1 MPVYKNIILSILIFL
16 LLNGC
21 SGKLPGADA
30 RKVPYDPKERVKK
43 NLEEGRGFR
52 LMEGLGSKKAGDFEF
67 ASSNELWRA
76 SLDVIDFMPLVSVNY
91 SGGMIITDWYSDDL
105 NSDET
110 IKNHDLQMTF
120 TPASYPEGNQAGLDT
135 EPGFSIAAWQQR
147 PESLGWVNVKSSDP
161 FEKPIIQPN
170 YLSAPEDQRVTV
182 EGIRLSR
189 KLMHTN
195 ALSKYLDHE
204 LYPGKGVGDSFD
216 ELLDIARER
225 GLTCYHQMGTCR
237 MGPSADKTAVVSNE
251 LKVHGI
257 ENLRVV
263 DASIMPTMLSANLN
277 AGAMMIGEKAS
288 GIILKEK

>member
-1 MPVYKNIILSILIFL
+1 
-16 LLNGC
+16 
-21 SGKLPGADA
+21 
-30 RKVPYDPKERVKK
+30 
-43 NLEEGRGFR
+43 
-52 LMEGLGSKKAGDFEF
+52 
-67 ASSNELWRA
+67 
-76 SLDVIDFMPLVSVNY
+76 
-91 SGGMIITDWYSDDL
+91 
-105 NSDET
+105 
-110 IKNHDLQMTF
+110 MTF

-147 PESLGWVNVKSSDP
+147 PESLGWVNAKSSDP

-170 YLSAPEDQRVTV
+170 YLS
-182 EGIRLSR
+182 
-189 KLMHTN
+189 
-195 ALSKYLDHE
+195 E

-237 MGPSADKTAVVSNE
+237 MGPSADKTAVVNNE
-251 LKVHGI
+251 LKVYGI

-288 GIILKEK
+288 IP

>member
-1 MPVYKNIILSILIFL
+1 
-16 LLNGC
+16 
-21 SGKLPGADA
+21 
-30 RKVPYDPKERVKK
+30 
-43 NLEEGRGFR
+43 
-52 LMEGLGSKKAGDFEF
+52 
-67 ASSNELWRA
+67 
-76 SLDVIDFMPLVSVNY
+76 
-91 SGGMIITDWYSDDL
+91 
-105 NSDET
+105 
-110 IKNHDLQMTF
+110 MTF

-170 YLSAPEDQRVTV
+170 YLSAPEDQRVAV

-189 KLMHTN
+189 KLMHSN

-204 LYPGKGVGDSFD
+204 LYPRKGVGDSFD

-237 MGPSADKTAVVSNE
+237 MGPSADKTAVVNNE
-251 LKVHGI
+251 LKVYGI

-288 GIILKEK
+288 SIILKDK